1 MYINFQFIINAVV
14 QHVHIFVQLLV
25 PSWEKSTLGRK
36 ILVIEPK
43 LHLSNYVSLSAILRI
58 NTIMTLIHLANSI
71 YVRYIF
77 SVFGAKKSKIGKY
90 VY

>member
-1 MYINFQFIINAVV
+1 MNAVV
-14 QHVHIFVQLLV
+14 VLTCTFVQPLV

-36 ILVIEPK
+36 IIVIEPK

-77 SVFGAKKSKIGKY
+77 SVTWSKKNK
-90 VY
+90 

>member
-1 MYINFQFIINAVV
+1 MWIYVLNFQFTINAVV
-14 QHVHIFVQLLV
+14 LKCTFVQPLA

-36 ILVIEPK
+36 IIVEPK

-58 NTIMTLIHLANSI
+58 NTIMTLIHLVNSI

-77 SVFGAKKSKIGKY
+77 SVFGAKKK
-90 VY
+90 